1 MENVIDRNSTSE
13 EALRQAVFAYFQIMD
28 QMQDEVLILYQELK
42 ALPKEDQEYV
52 MQKEREMVGI
62 LERVISN
69 SYANV
74 LDEKNV
80 KLVANNVYVQG
91 QMWGFRRWLIQK
103 GVYASRIYGN
113 AVSITEEP
121 IGFSSELI

>member
-1 MENVIDRNSTSE
+1 
-13 EALRQAVFAYFQIMD
+13 
-28 QMQDEVLILYQELK
+28 MQDEVLILYQELK

-103 GVYASRIYGN
+103 EFTLQEYMEMQFQLLKSQLAFQAN
-113 AVSITEEP
+113 
-121 IGFSSELI
+121 

>member
-1 MENVIDRNSTSE
+1 MKSPS
-13 EALRQAVFAYFQIMD
+13 
-28 QMQDEVLILYQELK
+28 
-42 ALPKEDQEYV
+42 KEDQEYV

-103 GVYASRIYGN
+103 EFTLQEYMEMQFQLLKSQLAFQAN
-113 AVSITEEP
+113 
-121 IGFSSELI
+121 

>member
-1 MENVIDRNSTSE
+1 
-13 EALRQAVFAYFQIMD
+13 
-28 QMQDEVLILYQELK
+28 
-42 ALPKEDQEYV
+42 
-52 MQKEREMVGI
+52 MVGI

-103 GVYASRIYGN
+103 EFTLQEYMEMQFQLLKSQLAFQAN
-113 AVSITEEP
+113 
-121 IGFSSELI
+121 